1 MNPVTTYLQYIELT
15 LTSLKQALYVYS
27 AESVELFKPQQHI
40 ITFVFNILTSIHFC
54 LKLNSHKVSFPLISS
69 KDSEFF
75 KRVPDRLHKG
85 ALIDT
90 KFQIHMRG
98 LPKQTFFMAFLP

>member
-1 MNPVTTYLQYIELT
+1 MNPVTAYLQYIELT

-54 LKLNSHKVSFPLISS
+54 LKLNSHKWASLWSPPKIQSS
-69 KDSEFF
+69 SNES
-75 KRVPDRLHKG
+75 
-85 ALIDT
+85 
-90 KFQIHMRG
+90 QIVCIKE
-98 LPKQTFFMAFLP
+98 P